1 MGVAVVVLLGG
12 LWASIL
18 VPAAVRARRETSPLH
33 SVDHFERSMGML
45 APKPSVGPANT
56 PGRYVMVL
64 ERPSRLTGAARMSPA
79 IERRKAVLL
88 RLLGAVPITGIL
100 AWTSGGFFAL
110 LFRLSILAL
119 VAYVLLLVQVQ
130 SRRMQAARKLHHLP
144 VRRQAEEPAAIRVD
158 RRPRAVGG
166 GRF

>member
-64 ERPSRLTGAARMSPA
+64 ERPSRLTGAVRMSPA
-79 IERRKAVLL
+79 VERRKAVLL
-88 RLLGAVPITGIL
+88 RLAAAVPVTGIL
-100 AWTSGGFFAL
+100 AWTSGGFFSM
-110 LFRLSILAL
+110 LFRLTL
-119 VAYVLLLVQVQ
+119 VALIGYVGLLVQLQ

-144 VRRQAEEPAAIRVD
+144 VRRVEEPATIRVD
-158 RRPRAVGG
+158 RRPRAAGG
-166 GRF
+166 ARF